1 MLSGMAL
8 FKDLSAEGLADA
20 ANRGR
25 VRNVAR
31 GAVIFS
37 QGDDATACHALL
49 EGRVRITQSNE
60 DGAELLVRFI
70 GPGEMFGTVGLF
82 TDGRYPAEAVA
93 VLDSIEIH
101 WPEPVLSDLLAR
113 HPPIALNMVRIIGAR
128 LRDMQERLREVG
140 LLRVE
145 RRIAHVL
152 LRLAAQASHGDAG
165 ARTIDFPLTRKD
177 VADMCGTTLH
187 TASRILAAWQEAGL
201 LTTDRQWVTLH
212 DVAAIRRIADEGAL
226 A

>member
-20 ANRGR
+20 ATRGR

-37 QGDDATACHALL
+37 QGDDASACHALL

-152 LRLAAQASHGDAG
+152 PARGRGRRWCRRTRDNQPNSDGMAGDGSAGDPSAAYYPPRPQRHESRCRWERDCRSLRA
-165 ARTIDFPLTRKD
+165 
-177 VADMCGTTLH
+177 
-187 TASRILAAWQEAGL
+187 TAKLP
-201 LTTDRQWVTLH
+201 
-212 DVAAIRRIADEGAL
+212 
-226 A
+226 